1 MADRNGRLLLELLS
15 ISGND
20 VCSDCGIEK
29 PEWASYNMGIFLC
42 TRCAAVHR
50 YIYLS
55 LFQIFIASIMKP
67 LRVMEDISSFC
78 RLET

>member
-50 YIYLS
+50 Y
-55 LFQIFIASIMKP
+55 SIGA
-67 LRVMEDISSFC
+67 
-78 RLET
+78 LELQGTQGAT